1 MRTRLKKSLDITDLG
16 LLHFPL
22 GMEVWQ
28 LDHGIAIS
36 QPMSQE
42 VRDGG
47 LSTRCYSVGIRG
59 EAWFRRSVSYI

>member
-1 MRTRLKKSLDITDLG
+1 MGTRLKKPLDRTDPG
-16 LLHFPL
+16 LLHFPP

-47 LSTRCYSVGIRG
+47 L
-59 EAWFRRSVSYI
+59 